1 MPDAADLPFTFLR
14 DLMDDAEPWVD
25 PIVDDVTDEQ
35 HVAARAAMLDAT
47 ANVLAA
53 MRELIQT
60 AEDMVRLRRDRL
72 TDAAPDAD
80 APRAPSSSPPANG
93 HRRQRIDFTD

>member
-14 DLMDDAEPWVD
+14 DLFDDAEQWVE
-25 PIVDDVTDEQ
+25 PGVGDDTGDEQ
-35 HVAARAAMLDAT
+35 LVAARAAMLDAT

-72 TDAAPDAD
+72 TDVEAEAPAT
-80 APRAPSSSPPANG
+80 PPSPPANG
-93 HRRQRIDFTD
+93 HRRQRIDFAD